1 MQWPWVSRA
10 AFDRLLQAEQFTEA
24 RRADEYAE
32 RMKLLERHVALQ
44 DRYDALADKYVAHG
58 TPVTL
63 PTKQRDPVL
72 DAISERAA
80 GHPDLLRFLG
90 VYARKARREHV
101 PDEEIIATV
110 SNWNRTERD
119 LDNGEGLPD

>member
-1 MQWPWVSRA
+1 MKWPWVSRLSYETKCEALVSARETIA
-10 AFDRLLQAEQFTEA
+10 ALSGALATE
-24 RRADEYAE
+24 RT
-32 RMKLLERHVALQ
+32 
-44 DRYDALADKYVAHG
+44 RYDALADKYVAHG

-101 PDEEIIATV
+101 PDDEIIATV